1 MKFFYSGPFTGVTLQ
16 VGDKTLEV
24 MLHTNTNVD
33 LPADNEYTK
42 TLVALGHLK
51 AAAEAPATE
60 PAPKAGKTPATGKG
74 D

>member
-1 MKFFYSGPFTGVTLQ
+1 MKYFYSGPFTGVTLQ
-16 VGDKTLEV
+16 NGDKAQEV

-51 AAAEAPATE
+51 PVATE
-60 PAPKAGKTPATGKG
+60 TQPKAAKAAPTTSKG